1 VNDSASVGAF
11 RCVKVGCLASEILK
25 SQKGLKHPKET
36 KIENIV
42 EDLKALQKK
51 KLVRSPKTN
60 GHESTNKINSPI
72 PAQGTTGH
80 MTT

>member
-1 VNDSASVGAF
+1 MNDSASVGAF
-11 RCVKVGCLASEILK
+11 RCANVGCLASEILK
-25 SQKGLKHPKET
+25 SQRDSNIRKRL
-36 KIENIV
+36 KIEKNSRRF
-42 EDLKALQKK
+42 ESTSE

-60 GHESTNKINSPI
+60 GHESTNKISSPI